1 MPSTASDIVKNK
13 QRVEERQKGISMRL
27 NKKDFKLFK
36 ALTFC
41 IILILCSQP
50 VYGADY
56 IAGTSMVA
64 EDQIK
69 ASKGVN
75 LPGLEV
81 TWLDLGD
88 DYIRYY
94 STMPKQFAEG
104 IFTLPVGS
112 GTVNIDTSGKIIS
125 AGDYGEVGR
134 FSDGMAL
141 VRKQLP
147 MPDSKPGE
155 LCAPPGY
162 QVGYIDRAGK
172 EIIPLGMFDG
182 LDAEFHEGFAVL
194 GGYDQKKGFINK
206 AGEIVI
212 PQIYLNA
219 GDFSEGLA
227 PVQSSDTKLWGY
239 IDAGGNLIIPMEY
252 QSAESFHDGVA
263 CAMKNG
269 MAGYIDKTGNTVID
283 FRFKTEDQES
293 VDRSFYNGLA
303 VAMDDSGKF
312 GYIDK
317 SGNFVI
323 PAKYLAAEPFLG
335 DIAFVTSENQSYTNG
350 YGSGFLIN
358 TQGERI
364 TPLWYYSHFEGESM
378 EDGLFRVLHP
388 YGTDTNQSIVMLNS
402 FGAEIIPASLNIQY
416 ISPFN
421 EGSALIIASGKDGT
435 AVGLVKKPVVTDALK
450 SGKLIRVFIDEK
462 RLDFTDTDPIIENSR
477 ALVPM
482 RAIFERL
489 GAEVS
494 YDEKNQTVSG
504 TKDGTT
510 VTLTIGEEKGYING
524 KAVELEAPAEL
535 QNARTLVPV
544 RFIAE
549 SFNAEVTWDN
559 TARTVQIKIE

>member
-1 MPSTASDIVKNK
+1 
-13 QRVEERQKGISMRL
+13 MRL
-27 NKKDFKLFK
+27 KIKDFKLFK
-36 ALTFC
+36 ALIFC
-41 IILILCSQP
+41 TIMILCSQP

-56 IAGTSMVA
+56 MAGTSMVA
-64 EDQIK
+64 KDQVK
-69 ASKGVN
+69 ASKGVK

-94 STMPKQFAEG
+94 STMPNQFAEG

-125 AGDYGEVGR
+125 AGGYGEVGR

-147 MPDSKPGE
+147 MADSKPGE
-155 LCAPPGY
+155 LVAPPGY
-162 QVGYIDRAGK
+162 QSGYIDQTGK
-172 EIIPLGMFDG
+172 EVIPLGMFDG

-206 AGEIVI
+206 ASEIAV

-219 GDFSEGLA
+219 GDFSESLA
-227 PVQSSDTKLWGY
+227 PVQSSDTKLWGF
-239 IDAGGNLIIPMEY
+239 IDNGGNLIIPMEY

-263 CAMKNG
+263 CVRKNG
-269 MAGYIDKTGNTVID
+269 LAGYIDKSGNTVID
-283 FRFKTEDQES
+283 FRFKTQEQES

-303 VAMDDSGKF
+303 VAMDESGKY

-317 SGNFVI
+317 SGNFTI

-335 DIAFVTSENQSYTNG
+335 DIAFVTSENQAYTNG
-350 YGSGFLIN
+350 YGSSFLIN

-388 YGTDTNQSIVMLNS
+388 YGTDSNQSIAMLNS

-421 EGSALIIASGKDGT
+421 EGSALLIASGKDGT
-435 AVGLVKKPVVTDALK
+435 AVGLVKKPGNTDELK

-462 RLDFTDTDPIIENSR
+462 QMDFMDTDPIIENSR
-477 ALVPM
+477 TLVPM

-489 GAEVS
+489 GADVS
-494 YDEKNQTVSG
+494 WDEKNHTVSG

-510 VTLTIGEEKGYING
+510 VTLKIGERKGYING
-524 KAVELEAPAEL
+524 KAVDLEAPAKL

-549 SFNAEVTWDN
+549 SFHAEVIWDDE
-559 TARTVQIKIE
+559 ARAVQIRTE